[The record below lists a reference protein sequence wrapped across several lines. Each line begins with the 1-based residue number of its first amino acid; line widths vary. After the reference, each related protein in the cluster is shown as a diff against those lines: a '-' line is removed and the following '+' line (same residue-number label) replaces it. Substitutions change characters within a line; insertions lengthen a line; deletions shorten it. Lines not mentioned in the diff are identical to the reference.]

1 MGKAPIPSYPA
12 LKGRG
17 VFMSSIF
24 TTNSRQASIHLID
37 NELPK
42 VNSVNDANNESS
54 KALVIATA
62 NKQVTYSK
70 DWPEDELSLSD
81 AARQQLKE
89 EQKANIDASDDSK
102 HKSIMELAEEIKQ
115 KTIDDIKKRI
125 KELTEELKKLT
136 AQSDESSKE
145 QAKLLQK
152 QINDLNGQL
161 LTIMTTE

>member
-1 MGKAPIPSYPA
+1 M
-12 LKGRG
+12 
-17 VFMSSIF
+17 
-24 TTNSRQASIHLID
+24 
-37 NELPK
+37 
-42 VNSVNDANNESS
+42 
-54 KALVIATA
+54 
-62 NKQVTYSK
+62 
-70 DWPEDELSLSD
+70 SLSD

>member
-1 MGKAPIPSYPA
+1 
-12 LKGRG
+12 
-17 VFMSSIF
+17 MSSIF
-24 TTNSRQASIHLID
+24 TTNSIPSSIHLRN

-42 VNSVNDANNESS
+42 ANDAKNASS
-54 KALVIATA
+54 MVLETTA
-62 NKQVTYSK
+62 NNNPETASK
-70 DWPEDELSLSD
+70 DWPEDKLSLSE
-81 AARQQLKE
+81 AAKQQLKE
-89 EQKANIDASDDSK
+89 EKKANIDASDDSK

-136 AQSDESSKE
+136 AQDDESSKE
-145 QAKLLQK
+145 RAKLLQK